1 MTTSPFWEFSLG
13 FYAREGVAPACL
25 QLQDEGGGDVNL
37 LLYLLFL
44 ADQRLLANGRDV
56 ATLDKAVA
64 PWREEAVRPL
74 RNLRKRLKHETGAV
88 TPPERDSFRNL
99 VKKLE
104 LESERLQQLT
114 LEREGAR
121 LRLEPAATRD
131 VAAWSNI
138 HAYSAYLG
146 GLPDNA
152 VKTVLM
158 AFTLSPPSHPGDH
171 AI

>member
-1 MTTSPFWEFSLG
+1 MSLFWEFSLG
-13 FYAREGVAPACL
+13 FYARESVAPACL
-25 QLQDEGGGDVNL
+25 QLQDEGGADVNL

-44 ADQRLLANGRDV
+44 ADRRLVAKERDI

-74 RNLRKRLKHETGAV
+74 RDLRKRLKHEMGAV
-88 TPPERDSFRNL
+88 SPAERETFRNL
-99 VKKLE
+99 VKKVE
-104 LESERLQQLT
+104 LESERLQQLA

-121 LRLEPAATRD
+121 LRLESAASREE
-131 VAAWSNI
+131 AAWGNI

-158 AFTLSPPSHPGDH
+158 AFTLSPPSCPGDS

>member
-1 MTTSPFWEFSLG
+1 MAASPFWEFSLG

-25 QLQDEGGGDVNL
+25 QLQDEGGADVNL
-37 LLYLLFL
+37 FLYLLFL

-56 ATLDKAVA
+56 ATLDKSVA
-64 PWREEAVRPL
+64 PWREQTVRPL
-74 RNLRKRLKHETGAV
+74 REMRKRLKQETGAV
-88 TPPERDSFRNL
+88 PPAERDSFRNL
-99 VKKLE
+99 VKKIE
-104 LESERLQQLT
+104 LESERLQQLA

-121 LRLEPAATRD
+121 LRLESAASRD
-131 VAAWSNI
+131 EAAQSNI

-146 GLPDNA
+146 GLPDKA

-158 AFTLSPPSHPGDH
+158 AFTLSPPSLPGDH